1 MGRGPLGDR
10 GPLGVRG
17 PASAGQFLKKTDF
30 VIGLSA
36 QVCLPAGA
44 RAFTHMW
51 STRPWLNKEDR
62 FDRVKQA
69 LVDTDAD
76 LIFIDEPGLFTDE
89 AFF

>member
-1 MGRGPLGDR
+1 
-10 GPLGVRG
+10 
-17 PASAGQFLKKTDF
+17 
-30 VIGLSA
+30 
-36 QVCLPAGA
+36 
-44 RAFTHMW
+44 MW